1 MRLQLSPINGWGWF
15 DGDGKPMDVPPPF
28 SVDVTITQP
37 GDPFTSVLGQVAPTA
52 AHPLAGKWLIMT
64 PRRTSFSLG
73 FDGYCN
79 LFGFDAKPHVPRI
92 NEALADKPSL
102 TGSVQVDEMI
112 D

>member
-1 MRLQLSPINGWGWF
+1 MRLQLSPTNGWGWF
-15 DGDGKPMDVPPPF
+15 NGAGEPMDVPPPF
-28 SVDVTITQP
+28 SVEVTVTQA
-37 GDPFTSVLGQVAPTA
+37 GDPFTSVLGQVPPGT
-52 AHPLAGKWLIMT
+52 HPLAGKWLILT

-79 LFGFDAKPHVPRI
+79 LFGFDTRPHVPKI